1 MKDIKNLIFDFDG
14 VIIDSVKIKDLAF
27 KKLVNKY
34 NPTIQIKFYNFHR
47 KNLGL
52 SRDVKFDYLLK
63 KLIKKYSK
71 EKKKKLSIKFKNIIK
86 QDIKKSKFIKGS
98 HAFLRKYRHLNKF
111 ISSGT
116 PQTELKNICKK
127 KRISHLFKEILGSPL
142 SKKKHIMFLKKNTK
156 LIKKILYILVTL

>member
-63 KLIKKYSK
+63 
-71 EKKKKLSIKFKNIIK
+71 N
-86 QDIKKSKFIKGS
+86 
-98 HAFLRKYRHLNKF
+98 
-111 ISSGT
+111 
-116 PQTELKNICKK
+116 
-127 KRISHLFKEILGSPL
+127 
-142 SKKKHIMFLKKNTK
+142 
-156 LIKKILYILVTL
+156 